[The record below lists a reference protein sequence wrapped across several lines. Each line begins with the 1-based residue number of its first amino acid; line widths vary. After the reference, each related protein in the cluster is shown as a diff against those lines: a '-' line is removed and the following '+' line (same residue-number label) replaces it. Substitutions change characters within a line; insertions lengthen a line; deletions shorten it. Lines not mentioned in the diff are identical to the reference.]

1 MTEQEIENEL
11 REIAKDVE
19 FKDVLAAPKEHK
31 QVNFDLQKLA
41 VEKAEKVIFNRKEE
55 QRMRSVL
62 AEAEQEES
70 EEQEEGEEYE
80 TEEDFS
86 DVEATPEESAKAYLI
101 YFKLGLKALDAVLP
115 KKEVDLMPE
124 EDMDHAEYL
133 SKFDRKDLDKDEQKL
148 IGRYNR
154 LKNQKSESEAQT
166 LTKEE
171 EREALEALKLI
182 CRKRKWKASPEAVAI
197 TALGQIIAVRVL
209 PRVF

>member
-1 MTEQEIENEL
+1 MTEPEIENEL

-41 VEKAEKVIFNRKEE
+41 VEKAEKVIFNRKEA
-55 QRMRSVL
+55 QRRRSIL
-62 AEAEQEES
+62 AEAEQEE
-70 EEQEEGEEYE
+70 EEEEEEGGEPD
-80 TEEDFS
+80 TNIFS

-115 KKEVDLMPE
+115 KKEVNLMPE

-154 LKNQKSESEAQT
+154 LKNQNSESEAQT